1 MRNLAIIALC
11 LFSSV
16 VSAEDIEELVVTA
29 KRVRVVIEHIS
40 SNHKQNPIT
49 GNWHYVETVQVEKP
63 VIDAD
68 QIRKDI
74 IEEFQSHFA
83 QDRAIRIALAD

>member
-1 MRNLAIIALC
+1 MKNLAVIALC

-16 VSAEDIEELVVTA
+16 VSAKDIEELVVTA

-49 GNWHYVETVQVEKP
+49 GNWHYVEQVKVEQPK
-63 VIDAD
+63 IDKEA
-68 QIRKDI
+68 IRKDI
-74 IEEFQSHFA
+74 IDQLESAFA